1 MKKTNFLKGLAAVVL
16 GCMFTS
22 CEKED
27 LTATFQPKPTEITL
41 DVKVVDSADGDVT
54 KQAAITVSGALNSLY
69 QEFEKGFNGGEV
81 TVTATYKNVSNSEK
95 MELPAVKVGGKGK
108 FSIFVVISRGDI
120 KIVKTSETE
129 KDAVESVLAKPTHTH
144 NNLDWWEN
152 ASDYILKTKVNYTMY
167 DELKCIEGQDVEGA
181 SEFIASMVYSNNEE
195 KILDMEVSA
204 WALYRAWYTVY
215 GKVTTYKVSRG
226 DVTLGNIVFDSTYG
240 TVAQYE
246 EKAHPSHA
254 GHYHYGHGH
263 GHGHGDN
270 SNAGGGIILPE

>member
-1 MKKTNFLKGLAAVVL
+1 MKKTNFLKGLAAIVL

-22 CEKED
+22 CEKEE
-27 LTATFQPKPTEITL
+27 LNATFQPGPAEVTL
-41 DVKVVDSADGDVT
+41 NVKVVDAIDGDVT
-54 KQAAITVSGALNSLY
+54 NKATITISGALNQLT
-69 QEFEKGFNGGEV
+69 QEFKNGFTGGNV
-81 TVTATYKNVSNSEK
+81 TVTATYKEVSGSES
-95 MELPAVKVGGKGK
+95 MNLPAIKAGGEGN
-108 FSIFVVISRGDI
+108 FSITVVISRGDI

-129 KDAVESVLAKPTHTH
+129 KDAVESILAKPTHTH
-144 NNLDWWEN
+144 GNLDWWEN

-167 DELKCIEGQDVEGA
+167 DEQKCIEGLGVEGA
-181 SEFIASMVYSNNEE
+181 SEFVASMVYSNNEE

-215 GKVTTYKVSRG
+215 GKVTTFTISRG
-226 DVTLGNIVFDSTYG
+226 DVTLGNVVFESTYG

-246 EKAHPSHA
+246 EKAHPGHA
-254 GHYHYGHGH
+254 EHYHYGHGH

>member
-1 MKKTNFLKGLAAVVL
+1 MKKTNFLSGLAAIVM
-16 GCMFTS
+16 GCMFIS

-27 LTATFQPKPTEITL
+27 LSATFQPGPAEVTL
-41 DVKVVDSADGDVT
+41 NVKVVDATDGVVT
-54 KQAAITVSGALNSLY
+54 PENVTVSGALNSLY

-81 TVTATYKNVSNSEK
+81 TVTATYKAVTGSET
-95 MELPAVKVGGKGK
+95 MNLPAIKAGGEGT
-108 FSIFVVISRGDI
+108 FSITVVISRGDI
-120 KIVKTSETE
+120 KIVKTNETE

-144 NNLDWWEN
+144 NNLGWWEN
-152 ASDYILKTKVNYTMY
+152 ASDYILKTKVNYTKY
-167 DELKCIEGQDVEGA
+167 DEQECIEGENVEGA
-181 SEFIASMVYSNNEE
+181 SEFVASMVYSNNEE

-215 GKVTTYKVSRG
+215 GKVTTYTVYRG
-226 DVTLGNIVFDSTYG
+226 DVTLGTVKFDQTYG
-240 TVAQYE
+240 TVAQYKE
-246 EKAHPSHA
+246 IPHPSHA

>member
-27 LTATFQPKPTEITL
+27 LTATFQPKATEITL
-41 DVKVVDSADGDVT
+41 NVKVVDSVDGDVT
-54 KQAAITVSGALNSLY
+54 EQAAITVSGALSKL
-69 QEFEKGFNGGEV
+69 QEPFPNGFKGGDV
-81 TVTATYKNVSNSEK
+81 TVTATYKEVSNSETMK
-95 MELPAVKVGGKGK
+95 LPAVKVGGEAN
-108 FSIFVVISRGDI
+108 FSITIVISRGDI

-144 NNLDWWEN
+144 NNLGWWEN

-167 DELKCIEGQDVEGA
+167 DEQKCIEGQDVEGA

-195 KILDMEVSA
+195 KILDMKVSA
-204 WALYRAWYTVY
+204 WAIYRAWYTVY
-215 GKVTTYKVSRG
+215 GKVTTYTVSRG
-226 DVTLGNIVFDSTYG
+226 NVTLGNIVFDSTYG
-240 TVAQYE
+240 TVVQYE

-254 GHYHYGHGH
+254 GHYQHGHGH

>member
-22 CEKED
+22 CEKEE
-27 LTATFQPKPTEITL
+27 LSATFQPGPAEVTL
-41 DVKVVDSADGDVT
+41 NVTVVDAIDGDVT
-54 KQAAITVSGALNSLY
+54 NKATITVSGALNGLT
-69 QEFEKGFNGGEV
+69 QEFENGFTGGDV
-81 TVTATYKNVSNSEK
+81 TVTATYKEVSGSESMK
-95 MELPAVKVGGKGK
+95 LPAIKAGGEGT
-108 FSIFVVISRGDI
+108 FAITVVISRGDI
-120 KIVKTSETE
+120 KIVKTSEIE

-167 DELKCIEGQDVEGA
+167 DEQKCIEGQDVEGA
-181 SEFIASMVYSNNEE
+181 SEFIASMVYSNNQE

-215 GKVTTYKVSRG
+215 GKVTTYTVSRG
-226 DVTLGNIVFDSTYG
+226 NVTLGNVVFDYTYG
-240 TVAQYE
+240 TVAQYD

-270 SNAGGGIILPE
+270 SNAGGGIVLPE